1 MAQEVTGERIF
12 GVPVVR
18 SAWMP
23 DDVVLVMG
31 PGAWV
36 PDLSVV
42 LDPMPMP
49 FLDRFRA
56 ALEREV
62 RRPLSLGLITEGMAM
77 HRANG
82 KASTIRAE
90 VAWYTD
96 WWRGGRDRG
105 WWEA

>member
-1 MAQEVTGERIF
+1 MTGERIF
-12 GVPVVR
+12 GIPVITNPF
-18 SAWMP
+18 MP
-23 DDVVLVMG
+23 DDVVLVMSAG
-31 PGAWV
+31 GRFM
-36 PDLSVV
+36 DLGVV
-42 LDPMPMP
+42 LDPMPTP

-56 ALEREV
+56 ALDREV

-90 VAWYTD
+90 VAWYAD

-105 WWEA
+105 WWES